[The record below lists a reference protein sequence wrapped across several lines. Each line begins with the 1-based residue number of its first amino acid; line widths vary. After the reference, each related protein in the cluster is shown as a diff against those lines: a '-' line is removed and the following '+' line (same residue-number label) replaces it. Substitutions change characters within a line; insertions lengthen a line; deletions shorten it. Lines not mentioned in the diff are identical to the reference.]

1 MNILID
7 ATPLT
12 GGHASRG
19 IGNYT
24 RLLTRALESIPG
36 LNLQVSPVTD
46 ATVAHADVVHFPF
59 FDLFFATLPSLA
71 RPTLVTIHDVIP
83 LQFPNK
89 YPVGWRGRF
98 AHFKQKRHLSRVQVI
113 VTDSATS
120 KRNIHEYLHVPL
132 EKIAVVP
139 LAANPNLYQPDHSQS
154 EKIRKLNG
162 LPHKYVLYVGDINYN
177 KNVPALIKAIRGI
190 TEDIHLVLLGKHF
203 VPSSIPEWLAIE
215 RQIAASEVN
224 DRVHFLTDIASND
237 LDSLSALYAGALC
250 YVQPSLEEGFGLPVL
265 EAQRCGTPVVA
276 SNCGAL
282 LEIAGESTVFVEP
295 SAQGIAGGI
304 KMIAGTSESQRVM
317 LIKAGLSN
325 EQKYSWKKTAESMAD
340 LYKQAV
346 HKV

>member
-12 GGHASRG
+12 SGHAIRG
-19 IGNYT
+19 IGSYT
-24 RLLTRALESIPG
+24 KYLVEALENIAGIDVRLAPVRNTS
-36 LNLQVSPVTD
+36 LQNV
-46 ATVAHADVVHFPF
+46 DVVHFPF
-59 FDLFFATLPSLA
+59 FDLFFPSFPSPTI
-71 RPTLVTIHDVIP
+71 PTLVTIHDVIP
-83 LQFPNK
+83 LQFPDK

-98 AHFKQKRHLSRVQVI
+98 AHFKQKRHLSRAQVI

-120 KRNIHEYLHVPL
+120 KRNIHEFLHVPL

-139 LAANPNLYQPDHSQS
+139 LAANPNLYQPVHSQT

-190 TEDIHLVLLGKHF
+190 PEDIHLVLLGKNF

-215 RQIAASEVN
+215 RQIAASESN
-224 DRVHFLTDIASND
+224 ERVHFLTDIASSD
-237 LDSLSALYAGALC
+237 VDSLSALYAGALC

-295 SAQGIAGGI
+295 SAEGIAGGI